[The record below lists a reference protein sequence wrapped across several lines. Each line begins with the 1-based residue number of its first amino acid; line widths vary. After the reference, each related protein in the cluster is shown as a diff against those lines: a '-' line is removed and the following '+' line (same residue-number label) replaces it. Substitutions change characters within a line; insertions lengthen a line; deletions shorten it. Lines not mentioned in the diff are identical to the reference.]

1 MRKVFINIQNAYMS
15 QVFLCFGKE
24 KALTKE
30 SSISNRISCLF
41 LVGFFKFLVELVDT
55 AIRRNASL
63 FASVE
68 WVAVRAGFN
77 FDFVS
82 HRGATF
88 KSSTAA
94 DASDLAMMVGWMDS
108 LFHFQYSFRLATQN
122 DS

>member
-1 MRKVFINIQNAYMS
+1 MQK
-15 QVFLCFGKE
+15 
-24 KALTKE
+24 
-30 SSISNRISCLF
+30 LF
-41 LVGFFKFLVELVDT
+41 LAALVSLVEFV
-55 AIRRNASL
+55 NATGGVNKL
-63 FASVE
+63 DFASVE
-68 WVAVRAGFN
+68 WVAVRTGFN

-82 HRGATF
+82 HRGAAF